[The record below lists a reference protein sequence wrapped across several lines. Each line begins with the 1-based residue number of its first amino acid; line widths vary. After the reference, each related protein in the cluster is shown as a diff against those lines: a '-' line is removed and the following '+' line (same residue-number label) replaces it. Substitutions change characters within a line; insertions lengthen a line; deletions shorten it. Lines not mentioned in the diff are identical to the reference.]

1 MTGSALFFCFP
12 QIIRKFLSL
21 LSNAFP
27 SSNWYNIGITF
38 RKLVPI

>member
-12 QIIRKFLSL
+12 QIICKFLLL

-27 SSNWYNIGITF
+27 SSNWYNIGTAF
-38 RKLVPI
+38 